1 MEEQEVRYVFNDKIY
16 NITKSEKLYEYRH
29 KEKTNMLLLG
39 QYPTYRDVITK
50 VYKSRRG
57 NFFMRISS
65 NGRISI
71 KDITI
76 DEFLKIL
83 TERNELDLLKSIF
96 PSEYN
101 KLQEV

>member
-1 MEEQEVRYVFNDKIY
+1 MEEHEVRYVFNDKIY
-16 NITKSEKLYEYRH
+16 NITKSEKLYEYRY

-39 QYPTYRDVITK
+39 QYPMYRDAIDK
-50 VYKSRRG
+50 VYESRRG
-57 NFFMRISS
+57 NFFITTSS

-71 KDITI
+71 KDIAI

>member
-1 MEEQEVRYVFNDKIY
+1 M
-16 NITKSEKLYEYRH
+16 T
-29 KEKTNMLLLG
+29 T
-39 QYPTYRDVITK
+39 
-50 VYKSRRG
+50 
-57 NFFMRISS
+57 SS

-83 TERNELDLLKSIF
+83 TENNELDLLKSIF